1 MNFIHFGLRI
11 EIERLYLEW
20 CAEEGIANKPNSMV
34 VFLMEKGWLNEE
46 KIIEDLKK
54 PKTGPQTNGI
64 GTTSCQECK
73 YFREDMPCRP
83 YIVGLECKY
92 EPKIE
97 PQTKYKEWEVKPAA
111 DLPTENTTCVGVA
124 MALVEDD
131 FFRNPTD
138 EERKAVADYIDSISV
153 PTGVNVFD
161 LMDGAAD
168 EKEKLK

>member
-46 KIIEDLKK
+46 QIIKDL
-54 PKTGPQTNGI
+54 N
-64 GTTSCQECK
+64 
-73 YFREDMPCRP
+73 
-83 YIVGLECKY
+83 
-92 EPKIE
+92 EPRTK
-97 PQTKYKEWEVKPAA
+97 PQTKYKKWKAKPAV
-111 DLPTENTTCVGVA
+111 DLPTENTTCIGVA

-161 LMDGAAD
+161 LMDEAVDG
-168 EKEKLK
+168 KEESK